1 MGTKYKGSPKE
12 VNALNIFIKLSR
24 CVESVMS
31 GLSPTLSRA
40 GLTVSQ
46 FGIMESIYHLGPMCQ
61 KELACKILKSG
72 GNITLVVDNLAKQG
86 YVKRIRNE
94 QDRRYSTVHLTATGR
109 RKISA
114 LFPKIVKKIVER
126 MGALTQEEQKAIG
139 PILKKLGE
147 GHK

>member
-12 VNALNIFIKLSR
+12 VSALNIFIKLSR

-31 GLSPTLSRA
+31 ELSPTLSKA

-61 KELACKILKSG
+61 KELASKILKSG

-86 YVKRIRNE
+86 YVKRIRSE
-94 QDRRYSTVHLTATGR
+94 QDRRYSTVHLTAAGR

-114 LFPKIVKKIVER
+114 LFPKIVEKIVER
-126 MGALTQEEQKAIG
+126 MGTLTQKEQKAIG